1 MLARLMKYEIK
12 ATARWLLPLYGTILI
27 FALINRF
34 TLFSPVMVF
43 NSTYTEYSIPN
54 QPVFSIVKGIASAL
68 FMLIYVLLFVGVF
81 VATLI
86 ITIQRYYKN
95 LLGDE
100 GYLMFTLPV
109 KSWQHILNKLLV
121 SLLWYL
127 LSSVTAICSILILIP
142 NKDWSQL
149 SYVFRQ
155 LKMIYGTSGIIML
168 ILLVILNLVLNILMI
183 YSAISLGHLFNKH
196 KLLISFGMYLGI
208 EAVNQFIILFVML
221 ITTKIA
227 FGSLNDISFNYA
239 GRFGTLFGILSV
251 LTVLLS
257 AGYFVLTS
265 YLVNRKLNLE

>member
-127 LSSVTAICSILILIP
+127 LSF
-142 NKDWSQL
+142 L
-149 SYVFRQ
+149 SR
-155 LKMIYGTSGIIML
+155 
-168 ILLVILNLVLNILMI
+168 NR
-183 YSAISLGHLFNKH
+183 YSAVCRQCLK
-196 KLLISFGMYLGI
+196 
-208 EAVNQFIILFVML
+208 VMHRYC
-221 ITTKIA
+221 IYIRNSA
-227 FGSLNDISFNYA
+227 FAYRPL
-239 GRFGTLFGILSV
+239 
-251 LTVLLS
+251 
-257 AGYFVLTS
+257 
-265 YLVNRKLNLE
+265 